1 MEKQKNQKN
10 MEKAKEKS
18 KKKESG
24 RLAFRGG
31 TYSLLVS
38 AVVLAI
44 LIVVNIFVSALPT
57 TYTKYDI
64 SSSKLYSITSNT
76 KVVVN
81 GLAED
86 VTIYWIVQSGE
97 EDEII
102 ENLLSRYESL
112 SDHIQ
117 VVKRNP
123 DVYPTFAQQYTDET
137 VLNNSLVVE
146 CGDKSRYIS
155 YNDIYVQ
162 ETDIYSYT
170 YTTSFDGEG
179 AITSAIDYV
188 VSDELPQLYILEG
201 HGETE
206 LPATFLDQVE
216 KENIE
221 TTTFSLLTVDAVPE
235 EADCVMIYSP
245 QSDIS
250 ETEKDM
256 LAEYVA
262 GGGKLLVMAGPLE
275 EGSLTNLY
283 SLLED
288 YGITA
293 NEGVVVEGDR
303 NYYAFQMPYVLLPD
317 LGSSEITDPLLEA
330 SYYVFMP
337 ISLGLTIGENPTE
350 ATITPLMTTSDS
362 AFSKIAGYS
371 LDTYEKEEGDIDG
384 PFTLGVSIEDGEGE
398 IVWFTSSYFLDDMY
412 NAYSSGANV
421 DTGMNAL
428 SSLIGQSEAVAIRS
442 KSLNYNYLSIS
453 ESAASTLKVVMIGI
467 FPLAYLGIGI
477 AVILHRRSKQN
488 EAV

>member
-188 VSDELPQLYILEG
+188 VSDELPQL
-201 HGETE
+201 
-206 LPATFLDQVE
+206 
-216 KENIE
+216 
-221 TTTFSLLTVDAVPE
+221 
-235 EADCVMIYSP
+235 
-245 QSDIS
+245 
-250 ETEKDM
+250 
-256 LAEYVA
+256 
-262 GGGKLLVMAGPLE
+262 
-275 EGSLTNLY
+275 
-283 SLLED
+283 
-288 YGITA
+288 
-293 NEGVVVEGDR
+293 
-303 NYYAFQMPYVLLPD
+303 
-317 LGSSEITDPLLEA
+317 
-330 SYYVFMP
+330 
-337 ISLGLTIGENPTE
+337 
-350 ATITPLMTTSDS
+350 
-362 AFSKIAGYS
+362 
-371 LDTYEKEEGDIDG
+371 
-384 PFTLGVSIEDGEGE
+384 
-398 IVWFTSSYFLDDMY
+398 
-412 NAYSSGANV
+412 
-421 DTGMNAL
+421 
-428 SSLIGQSEAVAIRS
+428 
-442 KSLNYNYLSIS
+442 
-453 ESAASTLKVVMIGI
+453 
-467 FPLAYLGIGI
+467 
-477 AVILHRRSKQN
+477 
-488 EAV
+488 